1 MTLHITRQAVR
12 AICLGDIDAD
22 WAAGHTLD
30 HLVQFKIFHAKDT
43 QVAIIARQHNPMLSS
58 TRANPDRYD
67 VVYQMAIEAQDHV
80 WVDIL
85 RLVLKAAKYVVEAS
99 IRINL
104 FAEIN
109 ALIDYI
115 QL

>member
-1 MTLHITRQAVR
+1 
-12 AICLGDIDAD
+12 
-22 WAAGHTLD
+22 
-30 HLVQFKIFHAKDT
+30 
-43 QVAIIARQHNPMLSS
+43 MLSS
-58 TRANPDRYD
+58 PSANPDRNN

-104 FAEIN
+104 FTEIN
-109 ALIDYI
+109 AFIDYI